1 MSGQRLAD
9 RRLAIS
15 FGNYCSLLP
24 RGAGPVLHRFDRGE
38 GFDEL

>member
-24 RGAGPVLHRFDRGE
+24 RRAGPVLHRFDRGE